1 MLLWNLL
8 AEETNNDIWPTLI
21 LWGAV
26 AAAFILMMVFNK
38 RSQKKRQEEMQKT
51 LDAVKPGCTVKTIG
65 GICGT
70 VVEVDETTF
79 VLETGS
85 EKSGKSYVKFDK
97 QAIYQTNAVAEKTE
111 EVKEE
116 KTQE

>member
-8 AEETNNDIWPTLI
+8 AEEPKSDPLVFV

-26 AAAFILMMVFNK
+26 AVAFILMMVFNR
-38 RSQKKRQEEMQKT
+38 RSQKKRQEEVQKT

-85 EKSGKSYVKFDK
+85 EKGGKSYVKFDK